1 MPVGILESLSYGIPC
16 LITRGTNLG
25 EKIRDNDCGWMAEN
39 DPDSVAEAI
48 KRAVGGRSLYETK
61 SVNAR
66 KYVQDNFSWD
76 VIMPKTIES
85 YQKLLEE
92 YKDQK

>member
-39 DPDSVAEAI
+39 DSDSVADAI
-48 KRAVGGRSLYETK
+48 KRAIEDRSTYAVK

-66 KYVQDNFSWD
+66 KYVSDNFSWD
-76 VIMPKTIES
+76 VIMPKTIET
-85 YQKLLEE
+85 YQKCLAE